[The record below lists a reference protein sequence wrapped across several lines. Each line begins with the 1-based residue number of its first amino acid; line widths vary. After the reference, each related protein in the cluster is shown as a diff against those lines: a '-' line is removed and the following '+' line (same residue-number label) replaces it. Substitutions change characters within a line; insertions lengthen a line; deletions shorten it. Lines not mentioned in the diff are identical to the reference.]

1 MGAAAVAC
9 LPKTNPNPLAPA
21 WWYPSE
27 WLSEAPAGYRDEFQL
42 YTKTT
47 ALQASQMLTVELDIY
62 TAGECNFYWRGLG
75 VFLYGGIGIPTV
87 RVRDSEGYVMM
98 NTRVALDNGEPF
110 GNQDVVTPIL
120 VAHRMVP
127 GAKLSLDFNETSGNP
142 VTVLWM
148 LTGINRWA
156 YDPNIDGRGGAF
168 GPDSPYSAGNP
179 GIPGALVPDPG
190 QAAGASGSSA
200 VMVPGGAGGGSTGG
214 L

>member
-1 MGAAAVAC
+1 MGAAVVC

-27 WLSEAPAGYRDEFQL
+27 WLSEAPAGYRDEFQM

-47 ALQASQMLTVELDIY
+47 VLSPNQMLTVDLDTY
-62 TAGECNFYWRGLG
+62 TAGQCNFYWRAVG
-75 VFLYGGIGIPTV
+75 VFLYGGAGLPTV
-87 RVRDSEGYVMM
+87 RIRDSEGYVMM
-98 NTRVALDNGEPF
+98 NTRVALQNGAPF

-120 VAHRMVP
+120 VAHRMAP
-127 GAKLSLDFNETSGNP
+127 GSKLSLDFNETAGSA
-142 VTVLWM
+142 VTVLFM
-148 LTGINRWA
+148 FSGVNRWA

-168 GPDSPYSAGNP
+168 GPDSPYSAGNA

-190 QAAGASGSSA
+190 QAPASSSNAA
-200 VMVPGGAGGGSTGG
+200 VVPGGTAGGSTGG